1 MTGCGG
7 IHIRDVFYW
16 ISIRP
21 YELIRYNIYIDTIR
35 RLQVNIL
42 FICTSFKNRRK
53 TSLWLDFLSFSE
65 TRVQMNFIFLDNV
78 RIFCLYC
85 SFMSAIKT
93 QISNLVRRTRFQK
106 NLHQVRVRRK
116 RFQKNLHQV
125 RVRRKRFQMNL
136 HQVRV
141 RTTRFQKNLHQ
152 VRSNPKYLKAKYLKV
167 VSGQKTKGPKQ
178 ECQTIL
184 DLHTN
189 KKTKTNWRY

>member
-106 NLHQVRVRRK
+106 NLHQVRSK
-116 RFQKNLHQV
+116 
-125 RVRRKRFQMNL
+125 
-136 HQVRV
+136 
-141 RTTRFQKNLHQ
+141 
-152 VRSNPKYLKAKYLKV
+152 PKYLKAKYLKV